1 MKNVDLGED
10 LTLQELSALKQIRL
24 TGLTGDRAA
33 TRKFLDEALVV
44 NGCDGR
50 LQLTA
55 KGRQMLVRGSPLLW
69 DLAS

>member
-1 MKNVDLGED
+1 MKNMELGED
-10 LTLQELSALKQIRL
+10 LTLRELSALKQIRL
-24 TGLTGDRAA
+24 TGRTADRALVR
-33 TRKFLDEALVV
+33 TFLDD
-44 NGCDGR
+44 GIIIDGGDGR